1 VVVVNIGVF
10 LFGHKQI
17 MAFTDLINLR
27 RRQASSFGFKVN
39 FRIDMNNEMNNS
51 HDYSFEFENSSLRVM
66 P

>member
-1 VVVVNIGVF
+1 
-10 LFGHKQI
+10 

-39 FRIDMNNEMNNS
+39 FLIDMNNEMNNS